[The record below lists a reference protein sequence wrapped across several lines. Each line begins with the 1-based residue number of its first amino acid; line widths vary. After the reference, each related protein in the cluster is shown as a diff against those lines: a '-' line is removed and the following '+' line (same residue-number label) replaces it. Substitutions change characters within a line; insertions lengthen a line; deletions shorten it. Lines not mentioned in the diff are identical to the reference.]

1 MRAFSLTS
9 LQLVKKNI
17 QKLSLDIKLNWLAH
31 NNEKI
36 KKVNKSIRIIKKL
49 NNYYQVI
56 HR

>member
-31 NNEKI
+31 INEKI